1 MIGVEQ
7 ALETELGLGVGLG
20 YGHWGW
26 VLFNALSWL
35 LVSFFLLR
43 PRVLREQLA
52 WLLFALFLIDEFVEL
67 YGTPLTLSVFSR
79 WVAEYPRSDLLAH
92 RAGDLWRILFG
103 EGGQPATFDFY
114 HIGGGIMIFSA
125 LAVLALAWRTLKV
138 AQLNSMPATLWPY
151 AVVRHPQ
158 YLALIIIMAGFIVQ
172 GPTIPTL
179 LLFPL
184 ISYLYLRLARIE
196 EREATATFGAAY
208 RRYAAHTP
216 RFIPGNKHRRRP

>member
-1 MIGVEQ
+1 M
-7 ALETELGLGVGLG
+7 ETELGLGVGLG

-67 YGTPLTLSVFSR
+67 YGTPLTLRVFSR
-79 WVAEYPRSDLLAH
+79 WLAEYPRSDQLAH

-125 LAVLALAWRTLKV
+125 LAVLALAWRALKV
-138 AQLNSMPATLWPY
+138 AQVNNMPATQWPY
-151 AVVRHPQ
+151 SIVRHPQ
-158 YLALIIIMAGFIVQ
+158 YIALIAIMAGFIVQ
-172 GPTIPTL
+172 GPTITTL

-196 EREATATFGAAY
+196 EREAAIKFGDAY
-208 RRYAAHTP
+208 LRYAARTP
-216 RFIPGNKHRRRP
+216 RFIPGNKRPQRL

>member
-1 MIGVEQ
+1 MIGVERT
-7 ALETELGLGVGLG
+7 LETELGLGVGLG

-26 VLFNALSWL
+26 VLFNSLSWL

-43 PRVLREQLA
+43 PRVLREQLV

-67 YGTPLTLSVFSR
+67 YGTPLTLSAFPR
-79 WVAEYPRSDLLAH
+79 WLAEYPRSDQLVH

-125 LAVLALAWRTLKV
+125 LAVLALAWHTLKT
-138 AQLNSMPATLWPY
+138 AQLNNMPATLWPY
-151 AVVRHPQ
+151 TIVRHPQ
-158 YLALIIIMAGFIVQ
+158 YLALIVIMAGFIVQ

-179 LLFPL
+179 VLFPL
-184 ISYLYLRLARIE
+184 ISYLYVCLARIE
-196 EREATATFGAAY
+196 EREAAAKFGNAY
-208 RRYAAHTP
+208 RGYAARTP
-216 RFIPGNKHRRRP
+216 RFIPSNKRRQQL

>member
-1 MIGVEQ
+1 M
-7 ALETELGLGVGLG
+7 ETELGLGVGLG

-26 VLFNALSWL
+26 VFFNALSWL

-79 WVAEYPRSDLLAH
+79 WVAEYPRSDQLAH

-103 EGGQPATFDFY
+103 EGEQPATFDFY

-125 LAVLALAWRTLKV
+125 LAVLALAWRILKT
-138 AQLNSMPATLWPY
+138 AQGNNMPATLWPY
-151 AVVRHPQ
+151 ATVRHPQ
-158 YLALIIIMAGFIVQ
+158 YVALIVIMAGFIVQ
-172 GPTIPTL
+172 GPTFPTL

-196 EREATATFGAAY
+196 EREVTARFGDAY
-208 RRYAAHTP
+208 RRYAARTP
-216 RFIPGNKHRRRP
+216 RFIPDSKRRQRV

>member
-1 MIGVEQ
+1 V
-7 ALETELGLGVGLG
+7 ETELGLGVGLG

-26 VLFNALSWL
+26 VLFNVLSWL

-43 PRVLREQLA
+43 PRALREQLA

-79 WVAEYPRSDLLAH
+79 WVAEYARSDQLAH
-92 RAGDLWRILFG
+92 RAGDLWRVLFG
-103 EGGQPATFDFY
+103 EGGQPPTFDFY
-114 HIGGGIMIFSA
+114 HIGGGIMIFSG
-125 LAVLALAWRTLKV
+125 LAVLVLAWRALKV
-138 AQLNSMPATLWPY
+138 AQSSNVPATEWPY
-151 AVVRHPQ
+151 TIVRHPQ
-158 YLALIIIMAGFIVQ
+158 YVALIVIMAGFIVQ

-179 LLFPL
+179 SLFPF

-196 EREATATFGAAY
+196 ELEAVAKFGDTY

-216 RFIPGNKHRRRP
+216 RFIPGNREPRRL

>member
-1 MIGVEQ
+1 MVGVERT
-7 ALETELGLGVGLG
+7 LETELGFGVGLG

-26 VLFNALSWL
+26 VLFNTLSWL

-43 PRVLREQLA
+43 PRLLREQLA

-67 YGTPLTLSVFSR
+67 YGTPLTLSAFSR
-79 WVAEYPRSDLLAH
+79 LLAEYPRSDQLAH

-125 LAVLALAWRTLKV
+125 LAVLAVAWRTLKV
-138 AQLNSMPATLWPY
+138 AQLNNMPATQWPY
-151 AVVRHPQ
+151 TRVRHPQ
-158 YLALIIIMAGFIVQ
+158 YVALIVIMAGFIVQ

-179 LLFPL
+179 LLFPF
-184 ISYLYLRLARIE
+184 ISYVYLRLAKIE
-196 EREATATFGAAY
+196 EREAEAKFGDVY
-208 RRYAAHTP
+208 RRYAARTP
-216 RFIPGNKHRRRP
+216 RFIPGNKRPRRL